1 MGFGEFGA
9 NELLRRFEN
18 RCAAWTEAGEQL
30 KQSGQA
36 QAVFDRALQ
45 SSPDSAAYQIV
56 TNSITARDAKL
67 DAEIE
72 EIWSHA
78 HAVET
83 AAGGELTPEAETLLK
98 ADIKQAWGKY
108 REKTEIEKSA
118 KTMSAQDLGRVKEA
132 LEQDALQQMQ
142 KPQLIFENRLNAKNE
157 ANQIISVSAQVPKTV
172 SVGQNVQIGV
182 ENGINT
188 RQLTNELQDDIKEYK
203 VLASSAESTSL
214 SFKYSKKK

>member
-1 MGFGEFGA
+1 
-9 NELLRRFEN
+9 
-18 RCAAWTEAGEQL
+18 L

-45 SSPDSAAYQIV
+45 SPPDSAAYQIV
-56 TNSITARDAKL
+56 TNSITAREAKL
-67 DAEIE
+67 DAEIK

-78 HAVET
+78 HAVEA

-108 REKTEIEKSA
+108 QEKDRL
-118 KTMSAQDLGRVKEA
+118 KTSVEGMSAQDIGRVQEM
-132 LEQDALQQMQ
+132 LEQDVLQQVQ
-142 KPQLIFENRLNAKNE
+142 KPQLIFEKKLNAKNE